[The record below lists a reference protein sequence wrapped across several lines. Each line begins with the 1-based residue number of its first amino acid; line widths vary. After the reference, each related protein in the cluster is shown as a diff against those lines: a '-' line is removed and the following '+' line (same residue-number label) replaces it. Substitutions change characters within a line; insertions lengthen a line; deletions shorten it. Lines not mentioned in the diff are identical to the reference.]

1 MFDTADLT
9 RQCRKAAA
17 DEVTL
22 ASDDEL
28 LVAAVEFQVARSAFD
43 AAEAHVL
50 GELRVRGV
58 TDRCFGLKTARWV
71 AAHGKVDH
79 RPVARRI
86 RLGLR
91 LRQLPVVDAAVA
103 DGTISADHAAVLV
116 EAAANPRIGDEIAAT
131 QALWVDAAAETSFVD
146 WSHQLQQT
154 VLLLDQD
161 GGYDPD
167 RDRDRQRAQFTTF
180 DDGLTRLAVD
190 LVGADALEVRQLVE
204 AQADR
209 LFHQLKG
216 DADRAADLAMPG
228 RATLLAMALV
238 ELVRRGSVV
247 DRDTTNGPVVDVTL
261 VIEANRPTNVAT
273 EADVATGPTTES
285 NRPDEATEAVGEGE
299 GGCLTPADLFDHC
312 GPAKTVDGDLVHPEV
327 AAILLCDPI
336 ITVLVVDLL
345 GVPLD
350 MGRKIRLVNR
360 DQRRALTR
368 RDGGC
373 IFPGCDC
380 PASWCDAHHVIWWER
395 QGPTD
400 IWNLALLCRSH
411 HGVTHRRGWTMTAAG
426 RDWFTWTT
434 PLGDTLHSQRQRG
447 RSPTAHPAPHLCPA

>member
-1 MFDTADLT
+1 MFDHADLA
-9 RQCRKAAA
+9 RRCRKAAGE
-17 DEVTL
+17 EVAF

-28 LVAAVEFQVARSAFD
+28 LVAAVELQAARSGFD

-58 TDRCFGLKTARWV
+58 TDRCFGLKTAKWV
-71 AAHGKVDH
+71 AVQAKVD
-79 RPVARRI
+79 RRSVAGRS

-103 DGTISADHAAVLV
+103 DGSISADHAAVLA
-116 EAAANPRIGDEIAAT
+116 EAAANPRIGDQVAAT
-131 QALWVDAAAETSFVD
+131 QSFWVDQAADTSFVD
-146 WSHQLQQT
+146 WSHQLKQT
-154 VLLLDQD
+154 VRLLDQD

-167 RDRDRQRAQFTTF
+167 KDRDRQRSRFTTF
-180 DDGLTRLAVD
+180 DDGLTRLTAD
-190 LVGADALEVRQLVE
+190 LVGVDALEVRQLVE

-209 LFHQLKG
+209 LFHQLKRE
-216 DADRAADLAMPG
+216 AERTADLPMPG

-261 VIEANRPTNVAT
+261 VIEANQPTNVAT
-273 EADVATGPTTES
+273 EPGVATDADEATG
-285 NRPDEATEAVGEGE
+285 PDEATDPDVAGE
-299 GGCLTPADLFDHC
+299 GGCLTPAELQDHC
-312 GPAKTVDGDLVHPEV
+312 GPAETVDGDVVHPEV

-400 IWNLALLCRSH
+400 IWNLALLCRYH
-411 HGVTHRRGWTMTAAG
+411 HGVTHRRGWTMTATDDDG
-426 RDWFTWTT
+426 FTWTT
-434 PLGDTLHSQRQRG
+434 PSGDTLHSQRHRG
-447 RSPTAHPAPHLCPA
+447 RSPAAHPAHRLCPA